1 MHQHTDDLGAIA
13 QRWFEVMRDCGD
25 DVRELAETHANIYRV
40 ELATGR
46 RDLWKTL
53 TPADPTGF
61 EEIYAVHIA
70 DDEQSYYY
78 TISRVLSDLYLVRG
92 LR

>member
-1 MHQHTDDLGAIA
+1 MGGQSGTTLG
-13 QRWFEVMRDCGD
+13 GSN
-25 DVRELAETHANIYRV
+25 VREVAKTHANIYRV

-70 DDEQSYYY
+70 DGEQSYYY